1 MPAYAA
7 NGDRTKCRYV
17 LDDDKRSASTYLNYV
32 TPSGVNKPAW
42 MFDKLDILD
51 AAKSTFYLTNGHMF
65 GYAGFQVS
73 TVNADET
80 PTEGR

>member
-7 NGDRTKCRYV
+7 NENPTKCRYV

-42 MFDKLDILD
+42 MFDKLDVLN
-51 AAKSTFYLTNGHMF
+51 AAKSTFYLTNGHKF

-73 TVNADET
+73 TVDAVET